1 MQRLRILIPFLML
14 SSLVNA
20 QLPDT
25 DIWLFDLKE
34 RNGILSPENGKNI
47 SNRTGYDNQ
56 PYFSENGK
64 SIYFVSIRLD
74 NQADIYEYLI
84 GQSKTI
90 QLTKTSESEYSP
102 QPDGTDINAVVVE
115 KDSSQK
121 IHLID
126 SKSGIHKNA
135 YEEDSVGYYFKLSKD
150 SFLVYKLTMPHSLIL
165 YNSRNGNTETIAIN
179 PTRTFKKISSTEF
192 VFGIKDSSKV
202 FFYKY
207 NLLLRK
213 AFIYAN
219 FANPNEDIN
228 WHPKHGLL
236 ISDGAK
242 IMKFDEISKNWVLL
256 FDFINF
262 GIKKI
267 TRFGF
272 DSKDKRIVIVNNL

>member
-1 MQRLRILIPFLML
+1 MQRFSKLFFFIILC
-14 SSLVNA
+14 SYAKA
-20 QLPDT
+20 QVPDT
-25 DIWLFDLKE
+25 DIWLFDLKDK
-34 RNGILSPENGKNI
+34 NGTLSPENGKNI
-47 SNRTGYDNQ
+47 SNRPGYDNQ

-64 SIYFVSIRLD
+64 SIYYVSIRSD
-74 NQADIYEYLI
+74 KQADIYVYQI

-90 QLTKTSESEYSP
+90 QLTKTTESEYSP
-102 QPDGTDINAVVVE
+102 QPYGKDIHSVVVE

-126 SKSGIHKNA
+126 GETGIHKKT
-135 YEEDSVGYYFKLSKD
+135 YTEDSVGYYFKLSND
-150 SFLVYKLTMPHSLIL
+150 TFLLYKLTNPHSLIL
-165 YNSRNGNTETIAIN
+165 YNGANGNSETIAFN
-179 PTRTFKKISSTEF
+179 PTRTFRKINSTEF

-213 AFIYAN
+213 ASLYAT
-219 FANPNEDIN
+219 FSSSNEDIN

-242 IMKFDEISKNWVLL
+242 IIRFDEKSKSWQLV
-256 FDFINF
+256 FDFTNF

-272 DSKDKRIVIVNNL
+272 DFKDKRIVIVNNL